1 MGHFENPFKSMSTKL
16 RKILVGDFSF
26 KRIIRS
32 ILFIYFTFFIIG
44 MFFARFVIFKPPE
57 PTYDAKEK
65 GIITFRGVESNKIAA
80 VYFPA
85 KTNNF
90 TIFFCHGNA
99 EDIGIRIP
107 VFKALNYLGYG
118 VFAFDYRGYGLSS
131 GRPTVKNTYVD
142 SESAFSYLTKNLG
155 VPPDKIIL
163 HGQSLGGGIAIPLA
177 VKHKVA
183 GLIVESSFVTA
194 FRVLTRIPIY
204 PFDKYKNI
212 DKIKNVHCPVLF
224 IHGLKDRLISP
235 WHGKKLFKAANEPK
249 MSYWVKEAGHNDLI
263 YVAQEKYFDKIMEFT
278 TKIAIGEL
286 KSKSAENN

>member
-1 MGHFENPFKSMSTKL
+1 MTSKL

-32 ILFIYFTFFIIG
+32 VLIIYLTFFIIG
-44 MFFARFVIFKPPE
+44 VFFARFVIFKPPE
-57 PTYDAKEK
+57 PTYDISEK
-65 GIITFRGVESNKIAA
+65 GVVTFQGDDSNTIAA
-80 VYFPA
+80 IYYSA
-85 KTNNF
+85 KSTNSF

-99 EDIGIRIP
+99 EDIGIRVPI
-107 VFKALNYLGYG
+107 FQILNELGYG

-131 GRPTVKNTYVD
+131 GKPTEKNTYED

-163 HGQSLGGGIAIPLA
+163 HGQSLGGGVAIPLA

-235 WHGKKLFKAANEPK
+235 GHGKKLFEAANEPK
-249 MSYWVKEAGHNDLI
+249 LYYWVEDAGHNDLI
-263 YVAQEKYFDKIMEFT
+263 CIAEEKYFEKIMEFT

-286 KSKSAENN
+286 KSKTGKE

>member
-1 MGHFENPFKSMSTKL
+1 MASKL

-32 ILFIYFTFFIIG
+32 VLIIYLTFFIIG
-44 MFFARFVIFKPPE
+44 VFFARFVIFKPPE
-57 PTYDAKEK
+57 STYDISEK
-65 GIITFRGVESNKIAA
+65 GVVTFQGDDSNTIAA
-80 VYFPA
+80 IYYPA
-85 KTNNF
+85 KLTNDF

-99 EDIGIRIP
+99 EDIGIRVP

-131 GRPTVKNTYVD
+131 GKPTEKNTYED
-142 SESAFSYLTKNLG
+142 SETAFSYLTKNLG

-163 HGQSLGGGIAIPLA
+163 HGQSLGGGVAIPLA

-212 DKIKNVHCPVLF
+212 DKIKNVHCPILF

-235 WHGKKLFKAANEPK
+235 GHGKKLFEAANEPK
-249 MSYWVKEAGHNDLI
+249 MFYWVEGAGHNDLI
-263 YVAQEKYFDKIMEFT
+263 CIAEENYFDKIMEFT

-286 KSKSAENN
+286 KSKDGQE

>member
-1 MGHFENPFKSMSTKL
+1 MASKL

-32 ILFIYFTFFIIG
+32 VLIIYLTFFIIG
-44 MFFARFVIFKPPE
+44 VFFARFVIFKPPE
-57 PTYDAKEK
+57 STYDISEK
-65 GIITFRGVESNKIAA
+65 GVVTFQGDDSNTIAA
-80 VYFPA
+80 IYYPA
-85 KTNNF
+85 KSTNDF

-99 EDIGIRIP
+99 EDIGIRVPI
-107 VFKALNYLGYG
+107 FQMLNELGYG

-131 GRPTVKNTYVD
+131 GKPTEKNTYED
-142 SESAFSYLTKNLG
+142 SETAFSYLTKNLG

-163 HGQSLGGGIAIPLA
+163 HGQSLGGGVAIPLA

-212 DKIKNVHCPVLF
+212 DKIKNVHCPILF

-235 WHGKKLFKAANEPK
+235 GHGKKLFEAANEPK
-249 MSYWVKEAGHNDLI
+249 LCYWVEEAGHNDLI
-263 YVAQEKYFDKIMEFT
+263 CIAEENYFDKIMEFT

-286 KSKSAENN
+286 KSKTGKE

>member
-1 MGHFENPFKSMSTKL
+1 MASKL

-32 ILFIYFTFFIIG
+32 VLIIYLTFFIIG
-44 MFFARFVIFKPPE
+44 VFFARFVIFKPPE
-57 PTYDAKEK
+57 STYDISEK
-65 GIITFRGVESNKIAA
+65 GVVTFQGDDSNTIAA
-80 VYFPA
+80 IYYPA
-85 KTNNF
+85 KLTNDF

-99 EDIGIRIP
+99 EDIGIRVPI
-107 VFKALNYLGYG
+107 FQMLNELGYG

-131 GRPTVKNTYVD
+131 GKPTEKNTYED
-142 SESAFSYLTKNLG
+142 SETAFSYLTKNLG

-163 HGQSLGGGIAIPLA
+163 HGQSLGGGVAIPLA

-212 DKIKNVHCPVLF
+212 DKIKNVHCPILF

-235 WHGKKLFKAANEPK
+235 GHGKKLFEAANEPK
-249 MSYWVKEAGHNDLI
+249 LCYWVEEAGHNDLI
-263 YVAQEKYFDKIMEFT
+263 CIAEENYFDKIMEFT

-286 KSKSAENN
+286 KLKDEQE